1 MTLSAPDAAGIYYYG
16 ACVDPVSIETDTDNN
31 CSPAVRVVVRALNAR
46 IGICDRTP
54 QVRDEIVDVLKGL
67 DELDREDDC
76 GDVSRLDL
84 RDREFTELGLSGQ
97 GIAQLR
103 DEDLDGLSRLE
114 EVDLS
119 DNRLPT
125 LPEDIFDDQDALT
138 YLYLYDNLLTTLP
151 RNVFRRLA
159 NLTELDLSDNQL
171 ATLPPNVFRDLS
183 KLTSLQLHGNPLT
196 DLPANVFNGL
206 SSLPD
211 LYLEGLGLRAVSPGT
226 FNGLSGLTEL
236 SLKRNHLAS
245 LPSGTFDGLP
255 QLEDLDLKENRLTVL
270 PAGVFSGLSG
280 LTRLDLEENHL
291 ASLSPG
297 AFAALSKLER
307 LGLDENRLIALPDQ
321 AFSGLSSLTW
331 LDLGENHL
339 ASLSSG
345 TFAGLSKL
353 ERLGLEDNR
362 LTVLPDRV
370 FSGLSGLTW
379 LSLGGNP
386 GTPFMLRLRLMR
398 ADGADLNASG
408 PAAVAV
414 ELPEGAPFE
423 MSVGLSADGG
433 VLSANSV
440 KIARGTTRSEDVAVI
455 QSGGGPTTVRLTGV
469 PSIPPS
475 YRGIRVVAGDP
486 LVLFG
491 NAIFSSGV
499 ILGVKNA
506 NTIGWSSV
514 DNEYAGARISSN
526 LLSLS
531 GRYHTVSEIAYDS
544 VLRQLEFAF
553 DADIPE
559 DIAALGLEL
568 GGLNLH
574 FRDATRTGNRFTWSG
589 ITGGLVAGNWLPLGI
604 ERMDV
609 VPSFVSGPPSEQS
622 WTRDRPIARLV
633 LPAALGGNAPL
644 SYRLA
649 PALPAGVVLDLDGTG
664 ICAGARTL
672 CGTPLVEGAPTE
684 YTWSVTD
691 ADGNTTRLTFTITV
705 RPSASDRDALIA
717 LYHAT
722 GGASWKNSGGWL
734 GDGSLSSWYGVIT
747 DANGRVTSLAL
758 PDNGLTG
765 TLPRELGD
773 LSNLGAIYLYWNAG
787 LMGPLPPEMERLT
800 GLGRLDTFGT
810 GLCLPPALASWHAA
824 IGTRSAISACDPTGV
839 LVEARD
845 TALAALADAEAARAE
860 AEAALS
866 EATAAFE
873 ITRVASAA
881 TQEAVDLNLAAEA
894 AGQLDEAAAQAA
906 VASEAA
912 ARAMAHAAMAAEAA
926 GRGAAAAER
935 VAAAGVGTGGGSEQV
950 AALVAESA
958 AAARAAQ
965 AAADAADTAAGTAAE
980 TAEAAALAAEA
991 AAHYAA
997 TAVTDSGASSD
1008 RAALVAFYHAT
1019 GGASWKNNGGWLS
1032 DGPLSSWYGVSTDA
1046 SGRVTGLSLFYNGLI
1061 GTLPPALGRLSR
1073 LKYLELFGNQLTGAI
1088 PSELGNLSNLDHLTL
1103 THNQLTGA
1111 IPSELGNLSRLVS
1124 LHLFDNQLTG
1134 AIPSELGR
1142 LSRLV
1147 SLGLSENQLTGAIP
1161 SELGRLSRL
1170 ESLDLSNNQ
1179 LTGAIPSELGNL
1191 SNLEHLALIH
1201 NQLTGAIPS
1210 ELGNLS
1216 RLASLYLHNNQLT
1229 GTIPSELGR
1238 LSRLKYLELPD
1249 NQLTGALPS
1258 ELGNLSNLE
1267 HLALSFNQLT
1277 GAIPSELG
1285 NLSRL
1290 ASLYLHN
1297 NQLTG
1302 TIPSELGRLSR
1313 LVHLFLSNNQLTG
1326 AIPLELGNLSRLEAM
1341 LLYDNLSGL
1350 CLPAALTSWFNSVNN
1365 QPSLPACTT
1374 AAAGFGLPALSVA
1387 DARAYEGTDD
1397 TIDFT
1402 VTLDRAASVT
1412 VAVAY
1417 ATADGTA
1424 TAGADYTAT
1433 SGTLTFSPSETE
1445 KTVSVPILDDA
1456 LNEGEETLTL
1466 TLSNVSRA
1474 ISADGI
1480 ATGTIANADPLPS
1493 MWLARFGR
1501 TIADHVTDT
1510 VVGRLAAPSLGS
1522 HLTLGGQRVELSH
1535 LSGVENG
1542 ILVSGLD
1549 GGAETQS
1556 GPEALSRWLRD
1567 DDGEG
1572 RHSRAMTGREVLLGS
1587 SFHFAG
1593 GGEESPGL
1601 ATWGRV
1607 TAGGFS
1613 GEESAERGMM
1623 RLDGEM
1629 VTGILGAD
1637 VEWSRLFAGVAVAVS
1652 EADGTFEAS
1661 DMNRGDLESTLS
1673 GVYPYARFAVIDR
1686 VSVWGLLGYGA
1697 GEMTIT
1703 QAANPDR
1710 DEIATGTTSGCA
1722 WQPADCGASCGGPGS
1737 RAALTSRSGRTAS
1750 WSRWIRSRRRT
1761 PWRRRPNRA
1770 GSVSPWRAA
1779 ARSRWAAGRC
1789 SRRGS
1794 SWGCAMTA
1802 ATRRTGL
1809 AWRWAAA
1816 SSMPTPGPG
1825 SRWRAALGPW
1835 WRKGKTPTRSGGR
1848 RPRCGLPQGLRA
1860 GVCRSASHRCGA
1872 PPRVE
1877 SRAFGR
1883 CRTPACLRPV
1893 AVGSR
1898 RRGGSKRT
1906 WAMGSPVLAVSAC

>member
-1 MTLSAPDAAGIYYYG
+1 M
-16 ACVDPVSIETDTDNN
+16 
-31 CSPAVRVVVRALNAR
+31 
-46 IGICDRTP
+46 
-54 QVRDEIVDVLKGL
+54 
-67 DELDREDDC
+67 
-76 GDVSRLDL
+76 
-84 RDREFTELGLSGQ
+84 
-97 GIAQLR
+97 
-103 DEDLDGLSRLE
+103 
-114 EVDLS
+114 
-119 DNRLPT
+119 
-125 LPEDIFDDQDALT
+125 
-138 YLYLYDNLLTTLP
+138 
-151 RNVFRRLA
+151 
-159 NLTELDLSDNQL
+159 
-171 ATLPPNVFRDLS
+171 
-183 KLTSLQLHGNPLT
+183 
-196 DLPANVFNGL
+196 NGL
-206 SSLPD
+206 SSRNFLQ
-211 LYLEGLGLRAVSPGT
+211 
-226 FNGLSGLTEL
+226 LT
-236 SLKRNHLAS
+236 
-245 LPSGTFDGLP
+245 G
-255 QLEDLDLKENRLTVL
+255 
-270 PAGVFSGLSG
+270 
-280 LTRLDLEENHL
+280 
-291 ASLSPG
+291 
-297 AFAALSKLER
+297 
-307 LGLDENRLIALPDQ
+307 
-321 AFSGLSSLTW
+321 
-331 LDLGENHL
+331 
-339 ASLSSG
+339 SLSSG
-345 TFAGLSKL
+345 TFAGLSRL

-379 LSLGGNP
+379 LNLGGNP
-386 GTPFMLRLRLMR
+386 GAPFMLRLRLMR

-455 QSGGGPTTVRLTGV
+455 QSGGGPTTVRMTGV

-475 YRGIRVVAGDP
+475 YHGVRVVAGDP

-499 ILGVKNA
+499 ILGVKNT

-553 DADIPE
+553 DADVPE
-559 DIAALGLEL
+559 NIAALGLEL

-574 FRDATRTGNRFTWSG
+574 FRHATRAGNRFTWSG

-609 VPSFVSGPPSEQS
+609 VPSFVSGPPSGQI

-633 LPAALGGNAPL
+633 LPAALSGNAPL

-664 ICAGARTL
+664 GCTGARTL

-705 RPSASDRDALIA
+705 RPSTSDRDALIA
-717 LYHAT
+717 FYHAT

-773 LSNLGAIYLYWNAG
+773 LSNLGTIYLYRNAG
-787 LMGPLPPEMERLT
+787 LAGPLPPEMMRLT
-800 GLGRLDTFGT
+800 GLGRLYTFGT
-810 GLCLPPALASWHAA
+810 GLCLPPALTSWHAA
-824 IGTRSAISACDPTGV
+824 IGTKNAISACDPTGV

-845 TALAALADAEAARAE
+845 AALAAFVDAEAAWAE

-866 EATAAFE
+866 EATVAFE
-873 ITRVASAA
+873 VTMAAAAA
-881 TQEAVDLNLAAEA
+881 TQEAVDFKLAAEA
-894 AGQLDEAAAQAA
+894 AGQVDEAAAQAA

-935 VAAAGVGTGGGSEQV
+935 AAAAGVGTGGGSEQV

-1032 DGPLSSWYGVSTDA
+1032 DGPLSSWYGVSTDDA
-1046 SGRVTGLSLFYNGLI
+1046 NGRVTSLSLINNGLI

-1073 LKYLELFGNQLTGAI
+1073 LVWLRLFDNQLTGAIPSELGNLSRLTYLELFGNQLTGAI
-1088 PSELGNLSNLDHLTL
+1088 PSALDNLSNLEHLNLARNQLTGAIPSELGNLSRLKYLDLFDNQLTGAIPSALDNLSNLEHLNL
-1103 THNQLTGA
+1103 ARNQLTGA
-1111 IPSELGNLSRLVS
+1111 IPSELGNLSRLVW
-1124 LHLFDNQLTG
+1124 LRLVDNQLTG
-1134 AIPSELGR
+1134 AIPSELGN
-1142 LSRLV
+1142 LSRLKY
-1147 SLGLSENQLTGAIP
+1147 
-1161 SELGRLSRL
+1161 
-1170 ESLDLSNNQ
+1170 LDLFDNQ

-1191 SNLEHLALIH
+1191 SNLEHLVLSY

-1216 RLASLYLHNNQLT
+1216 RLEGLYLHYNQLT
-1229 GTIPSELGR
+1229 GTIPSELG
-1238 LSRLKYLELPD
+1238 
-1249 NQLTGALPS
+1249 
-1258 ELGNLSNLE
+1258 
-1267 HLALSFNQLT
+1267 
-1277 GAIPSELG
+1277 

-1290 ASLYLHN
+1290 EGLYLHY

-1302 TIPSELGRLSR
+1302 T
-1313 LVHLFLSNNQLTG
+1313 
-1326 AIPLELGNLSRLEAM
+1326 IPLELGNLSRLEAM

-1350 CLPAALTSWFNSVNN
+1350 CLPAALTSWYNSVNN
-1365 QPSLPACTT
+1365 QSSLPACTT
-1374 AAAGFGLPALSVA
+1374 AAADFGLPALSVA

-1412 VAVAY
+1412 VTVAY

-1456 LNEGEETLTL
+1456 LDEGEETLTL
-1466 TLSNVSRA
+1466 TLSNAPRA

-1480 ATGTIANADPLPS
+1480 ATGDDCERRPAAEHVARAVRAHDRGPRDRYGGGAFGGAFP
-1493 MWLARFGR
+1493 WLAPDSGR
-1501 TIADHVTDT
+1501 PTGGALAPVRGRERNPGLGARRRRRNAGWAGGAVEVAAGRRRRGPALSGDDGPRSPARQFVPLRGWRRGEPGSGDLGPGDG
-1510 VVGRLAAPSLGS
+1510 GRLLGRGIGRSGDDAPG
-1522 HLTLGGQRVELSH
+1522 RR
-1535 LSGVENG
+1535 
-1542 ILVSGLD
+1542 D
-1549 GGAETQS
+1549 GDRH
-1556 GPEALSRWLRD
+1556 PRR
-1567 DDGEG
+1567 G
-1572 RHSRAMTGREVLLGS
+1572 RRMEPSVRGS
-1587 SFHFAG
+1587 SG
-1593 GGEESPGL
+1593 GGERG
-1601 ATWGRV
+1601 GRNV
-1607 TAGGFS
+1607 
-1613 GEESAERGMM
+1613 R
-1623 RLDGEM
+1623 
-1629 VTGILGAD
+1629 
-1637 VEWSRLFAGVAVAVS
+1637 
-1652 EADGTFEAS
+1652 
-1661 DMNRGDLESTLS
+1661 
-1673 GVYPYARFAVIDR
+1673 
-1686 VSVWGLLGYGA
+1686 SVRH
-1697 GEMTIT
+1697 E
-1703 QAANPDR
+1703 
-1710 DEIATGTTSGCA
+1710 
-1722 WQPADCGASCGGPGS
+1722 
-1737 RAALTSRSGRTAS
+1737 
-1750 WSRWIRSRRRT
+1750 
-1761 PWRRRPNRA
+1761 PWR
-1770 GSVSPWRAA
+1770 
-1779 ARSRWAAGRC
+1779 
-1789 SRRGS
+1789 
-1794 SWGCAMTA
+1794 
-1802 ATRRTGL
+1802 
-1809 AWRWAAA
+1809 
-1816 SSMPTPGPG
+1816 
-1825 SRWRAALGPW
+1825 
-1835 WRKGKTPTRSGGR
+1835 
-1848 RPRCGLPQGLRA
+1848 
-1860 GVCRSASHRCGA
+1860 
-1872 PPRVE
+1872 
-1877 SRAFGR
+1877 FG
-1883 CRTPACLRPV
+1883 
-1893 AVGSR
+1893 
-1898 RRGGSKRT
+1898 
-1906 WAMGSPVLAVSAC
+1906 